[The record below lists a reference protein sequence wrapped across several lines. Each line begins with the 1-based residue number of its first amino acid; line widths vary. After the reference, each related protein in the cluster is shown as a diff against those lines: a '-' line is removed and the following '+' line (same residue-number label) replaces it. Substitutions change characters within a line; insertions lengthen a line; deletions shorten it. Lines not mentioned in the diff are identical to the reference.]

1 MQREIQVVLADHD
14 HMLRA
19 GLRALLEL
27 EPDLRVVAEADTGE
41 AAVCRAEKLRPQVVV
56 MDVDIA
62 GLNGMEA
69 TRRIT
74 AGGHPPCVLLLAATD
89 ERGCLYRAFAAGA
102 HGHVQKTGA
111 EELLAEAVRLV
122 AGRHVFLSPSA
133 CKHVLHHFRAARKRG
148 HAAPEPVLTGLEERL
163 LRLAAQGYGAAETAR
178 VLSLDPAV
186 AEACRRTA
194 LFKLGLGRREDLVDF
209 AIRAGLVQ
217 AAA

>member
-1 MQREIQVVLADHD
+1 MPDEIQVVLADHD

-27 EPDLRVVAEADTGE
+27 EPDLRIVAEADTGE

-62 GLNGMEA
+62 GLDGMEA

-74 AGGHPPCVLLLAATD
+74 CNRHPPCVLLLAATD

-102 HGHVQKTGA
+102 HGHLQKTGA

-133 CKHVLHHFRAARKRG
+133 CKHVLHHVRAARMRG
-148 HAAPEPVLTGLEERL
+148 DAAPEPVLTSLEERL
-163 LRLAAQGYGAAETAR
+163 LHLAAQGYGAAETAR
-178 VLSLDPAV
+178 VLSLDSAV

>member
-1 MQREIQVVLADHD
+1 MQDEIQVLLADHD

-19 GLRALLEL
+19 GLRSLLEL

-41 AAVCRAEKLRPQVVV
+41 AAVSTARALRPQVVV
-56 MDVDIA
+56 MDLDIA
-62 GLNGMEA
+62 GLDGMEA

-74 AGGHPPCVLLLAATD
+74 AEGHPPCVLLLAATD

-111 EELLAEAVRLV
+111 EALLAEAVRLV
-122 AGRHVFLSPSA
+122 ARRHVFLSPCA
-133 CKHVLHHFRAARKRG
+133 CKYVLHHLRAARTQG
-148 HAAPEPVLTGLEERL
+148 HAAPEPVLTDLEERL
-163 LRLAAQGYGAAETAR
+163 LRLAAQGYGAAESAR
-178 VLSLDPAV
+178 LLDLDLGA
-186 AEACRRTA
+186 ADACRRTA

-209 AIRAGLVQ
+209 ALRSGLVQ

>member
-41 AAVCRAEKLRPQVVV
+41 AAVSRARMLRPQVVV
-56 MDVDIA
+56 MDLNIA
-62 GLNGMEA
+62 GLDGMEA

-74 AGGHPPCVLLLAATD
+74 ASGHPPCVLLMAATD
-89 ERGCLYRAFAAGA
+89 ERGCLYRTFAAGA

-148 HAAPEPVLTGLEERL
+148 HAAPGPVLTSLEERL
-163 LRLAAQGYGAAETAR
+163 LHLAAQGYGAAETAR
-178 VLSLDPAV
+178 FLSLDPAV

-194 LFKLGLGRREDLVDF
+194 FFKLGLGRREDLVDF

>member
-1 MQREIQVVLADHD
+1 MQREIRVVLADPD
-14 HMLRA
+14 PMLRA

-27 EPDLRVVAEADTGE
+27 EPDLRVVAEADTGA
-41 AAVCRAEKLRPQVVV
+41 AAVSSARALRPQVVV
-56 MDVDIA
+56 MDLDI
-62 GLNGMEA
+62 GELNGIEA

-74 AGGHPPCVLLLAATD
+74 AEGHPPCVLLLAATD

-122 AGRHVFLSPSA
+122 ARRHVFLSPSA
-133 CKHVLHHFRAARKRG
+133 CKHVLDHFRAAQTRG
-148 HAAPEPVLTGLEERL
+148 NGGPAASLTSLEQRL
-163 LRLAAQGYGAAETAR
+163 LRLAAQGFGTAESAR
-178 VLSLDPAV
+178 ILSLDPAV
-186 AEACRRTA
+186 ADACRRTG

-209 AIRAGLVQ
+209 ALQSGLIE